1 MLNVEFK
8 IEPKDWKIVSEVGY
22 PKDMRECMAL
32 FRVENDDKYH
42 FMIAS
47 YSKEEKEFY
56 VDYGWGGG
64 LVLDQEDAYAWSY
77 ITPKQL
83 KELKK

>member
-1 MLNVEFK
+1 M
-8 IEPKDWKIVSEVGY
+8 D
-22 PKDMRECMAL
+22 
-32 FRVENDDKYH
+32 
-42 FMIAS
+42 
-47 YSKEEKEFY
+47 
-56 VDYGWGGG
+56 GGRG